1 MGMYKQNVLEELL
14 TNTDEDFEYDDF
26 KEINPLSES
35 QRKSENLNMNERSE
49 EKTKPSLEVPPKLE
63 LKALPTQLKYAYLG
77 VDNNLDEKSLLD
89 LLRWHRKVLGWT

>member
-1 MGMYKQNVLEELL
+1 
-14 TNTDEDFEYDDF
+14 
-26 KEINPLSES
+26 
-35 QRKSENLNMNERSE
+35 MNERSE

-89 LLRWHRKVLGWT
+89 VLRWHRKVLGWTLAYIRGISPSYNMHKIRLDEGYAGALQFNANLIQQ